1 MKKSKQLQ
9 KQVRLLIEASFK
21 DGKMLESQIVK
32 SIKVLKSL
40 SRNEAIE
47 GLSEYLKGLKRKER
61 EHTMY
66 IETIIP
72 LSLLQLKKARRI
84 VEKKSLPAG
93 RQVRI
98 TKVITKVNPEIL
110 GGFKLRVGD
119 EIWDESTLAKINQ
132 LKEAIRG

>member
-1 MKKSKQLQ
+1 
-9 KQVRLLIEASFK
+9 
-21 DGKMLESQIVK
+21 
-32 SIKVLKSL
+32 
-40 SRNEAIE
+40 
-47 GLSEYLKGLKRKER
+47 
-61 EHTMY
+61 MY

>member
-9 KQVRLLIEASFK
+9 KQVRLLVEVSFK
-21 DGKMLESQIVK
+21 DGKIIESQVVK
-32 SIKVLKSL
+32 SIKALKSL

-66 IETIIP
+66 IETTIP
-72 LSLLQLKKARRI
+72 LSPIQLKKARKI
-84 VEKKSLPAG
+84 VEKRVK
-93 RQVRI
+93 I

-119 EIWDESTLAKINQ
+119 EVWDETTLNKITQ

>member
-9 KQVRLLIEASFK
+9 KQVRQLVEVSFK
-21 DGKMLESQIVK
+21 DGKIIESQVVK
-32 SIKVLKSL
+32 SIKALKSL

-47 GLSEYLKGLKRKER
+47 ALLEYLKGLKRKER

-66 IETIIP
+66 IETVVP
-72 LSLLQLKKARRI
+72 LSPVQIRKMGKI
-84 VEKKSLPAG
+84 VEK
-93 RQVRI
+93 RHEI
-98 TKVITKVNPEIL
+98 TKVISRVNPEIL

-119 EIWDESTLAKINQ
+119 EVWDETMLNKITQ